1 MPCGCQGYKQF
12 YLYEAVNVRI
22 QRSIS
27 TLTRCYQ
34 KKFAWYFKCQ
44 LWSSRPKRLL
54 VELKNYVPLN
64 EIFLNSTSAFTGCEL
79 RAKDKR
85 VIILNQAYSN
95 RRIR

>member
-1 MPCGCQGYKQF
+1 MPCGCLGYKQF

-54 VELKNYVPLN
+54 VELKNYVPFN
-64 EIFLNSTSAFTGCEL
+64 EIFLIQQVLSQGVSLEPRTNA
-79 RAKDKR
+79 
-85 VIILNQAYSN
+85 
-95 RRIR
+95 